1 MGPLPQL
8 AGENWSRSG
17 NIRGDFHITGNDT
30 QFRVKNFVTS
40 VDIVESE
47 ILLDILF
54 PPLFCD
60 WLTCE
65 VTFGGSHWKRSV
77 FIPIPKKGNAKE
89 VQATVYLRSFHMLAR

>member
-1 MGPLPQL
+1 MT
-8 AGENWSRSG
+8 RSFQTL
-17 NIRGDFHITGNDT
+17 RTHFALKE
-30 QFRVKNFVTS
+30 FCVKNFVTS

-47 ILLDILF
+47 ILLDVLF

-77 FIPIPKKGNAKE
+77 FIPIPKKGNAKDA
-89 VQATVYLRSFHMLAR
+89 QTTAQLHSHHMLVK